1 MDSPDPAALNA
12 LFAAGEYKACK
23 KGYAALLTACDLGGE
38 PDGDHPLAREAA
50 AAFTN
55 VAACN
60 VMLNKVRAGGLG
72 AGTAG
77 CGAGIAPAAHRFLLT
92 WKLCRHTMGAA
103 GWEWG
108 WGEVHAAGRGERFV
122 GRQTTTL
129 QTCRRSHGLGCQAGW
144 PLTAQACQ
152 CPPMSL

>member
-60 VMLNKVRAGGLG
+60 VMLNKVRAGGSWD
-72 AGTAG
+72 
-77 CGAGIAPAAHRFLLT
+77 CGLRGGHCARRPPLPAHV
-92 WKLCRHTMGAA
+92 
-103 GWEWG
+103 
-108 WGEVHAAGRGERFV
+108 EVVSPYDGRCWV
-122 GRQTTTL
+122 GV
-129 QTCRRSHGLGCQAGW
+129 GVG
-144 PLTAQACQ
+144 
-152 CPPMSL
+152 

>member
-72 AGTAG
+72 LGL
-77 CGAGIAPAAHRFLLT
+77 R
-92 WKLCRHTMGAA
+92 
-103 GWEWG
+103 
-108 WGEVHAAGRGERFV
+108 AAGRALRPPPTASCSRGSCVAIRWALLGGSGGGVRFTP
-122 GRQTTTL
+122 R
-129 QTCRRSHGLGCQAGW
+129 
-144 PLTAQACQ
+144 
-152 CPPMSL
+152 